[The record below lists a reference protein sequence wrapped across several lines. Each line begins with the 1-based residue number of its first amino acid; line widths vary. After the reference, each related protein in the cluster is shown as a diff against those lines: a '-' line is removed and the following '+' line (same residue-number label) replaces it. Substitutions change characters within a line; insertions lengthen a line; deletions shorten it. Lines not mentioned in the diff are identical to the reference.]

1 MGAAEQNYGSYNS
14 SADGRMSALLCP
26 PVTPFHASPC
36 PSMPAMPAAPPAAST
51 GCRLLLAARVPLP
64 CPGALSPFPSPPLPS
79 CLPAASRPSTSP
91 CRPVRPACTQAAQ
104 PQPAEGSEEAAEA
117 ALLSAHL
124 DATLCSCL
132 CSLAEVLL
140 TKAQQGEPGEHGM
153 GRQ

>member
-1 MGAAEQNYGSYNS
+1 MPLHARHARRT
-14 SADGRMSALLCP
+14 ARCIHWLP
-26 PVTPFHASPC
+26 ASPC
-36 PSMPAMPAAPPAAST
+36 
-51 GCRLLLAARVPLP
+51 
-64 CPGALSPFPSPPLPS
+64 CPGAIALPRRPVALPLPAS
-79 CLPAASRPSTSP
+79 PQLPASCQPAFNLTLP
-91 CRPVRPACTQAAQ
+91 RPACTQAAQ